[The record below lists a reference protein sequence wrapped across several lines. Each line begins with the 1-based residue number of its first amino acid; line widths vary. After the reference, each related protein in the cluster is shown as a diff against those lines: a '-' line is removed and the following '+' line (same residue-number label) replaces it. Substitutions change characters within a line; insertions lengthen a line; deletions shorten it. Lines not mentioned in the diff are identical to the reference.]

1 MAQTYRKSAN
11 QLVYTYILV
20 GLKKATSKG
29 RRERLMQDNLNAAF
43 EADVTRRFGILP
55 NFFRSAS
62 AAPELIER
70 LWGFAKAGYL
80 DNPMPSVFKERLFVW
95 LSRFCPMR
103 YCIVRH
109 VGFLL
114 GETHGRAAGDAN
126 ARPQTLDEVITLLR
140 RPSPWMRDMAP
151 VYLNLEA
158 ARRPDGLWP
167 AAGSQLEDEI
177 FACAAL
183 MFVEPARC
191 DGARRAL
198 IRTLGQRDYEFF
210 SGCLAFIRTAHYW
223 TMLHPEI
230 ESEEDMLAL
239 MRGHEELARLLKED
253 PEADRCEMSVRTFAE
268 LESLRKLNERQ
279 ELQKAKQAL
288 EEKDRHKDQFIA
300 VLAHE
305 LRNPLSAIR
314 TSAYALRRLNLQD
327 ERAGPLVERVDRQT
341 TAIARMLE
349 DLLDASRI
357 AFGKIS
363 VHLEPFDLRA
373 FLKDVI
379 DEQEPHAR
387 QAGLQFFSKI
397 TEDTCHVNADRIRL
411 RQIVD
416 NLLSNAIKFTPAGG
430 SVSLTLAIENDTA
443 VVSVRDS
450 GIGFETALS
459 ERLFEPFVQQEQGRD
474 RAAGGLGLGLAIA
487 ARLAILQNGSL
498 TASSGGIGRGALFTL
513 TIPVVPRLNDRPFNG
528 GPVEQLSPKSV
539 LLVEDNQDLADGFA
553 ELLRLHGVHT
563 RVAYDGPSAMKSA
576 LETVPDIILCDLGL
590 PGGMDGFAVARACRA
605 EASLRKVR
613 LVAASGYSSS
623 EDHANAIS
631 AGFDSLMIKPLTEES
646 LRKLIR

>member
-1 MAQTYRKSAN
+1 
-11 QLVYTYILV
+11 
-20 GLKKATSKG
+20 
-29 RRERLMQDNLNAAF
+29 MQNLDPHAAF

-55 NFFRSAS
+55 NFFRSAR
-62 AAPELIER
+62 AAPELLEQ

-114 GETHGRAAGDAN
+114 GEAHGRAAGDAN
-126 ARPQTLDEVITLLR
+126 AQPQTVDEVITLLG

-151 VYLNLEA
+151 VYANLESA
-158 ARRPDGLWP
+158 PRPDGRWP

-177 FACAAL
+177 FACAAV

-191 DGARRAL
+191 DSARRAL
-198 IRTLGQRDYEFF
+198 IRALGQRDYEFF
-210 SGCLAFIRTAHYW
+210 SGCLAFIRTAHFW

-230 ESEEDMLAL
+230 ESEEDMLTL
-239 MRGHEELARLLKED
+239 MRGHEELARLLMED
-253 PEADRCEMSVRTFAE
+253 SEADRCEMSVRTFAE
-268 LESLRKLNERQ
+268 LESLRELNERH
-279 ELQKAKQAL
+279 ELQRAKRAL
-288 EEKDRHKDQFIA
+288 EEKDRQKDQFIA

-314 TSAYALRRLNLQD
+314 TSAYALRRLKLQD
-327 ERAGPLVERVDRQT
+327 ERAAPLVERVDRQT
-341 TAIARMLE
+341 AAIARMLE

-357 AFGKIS
+357 AFGKIT
-363 VHLEPFDLRA
+363 VHVEPFELRT
-373 FLKDVI
+373 FLKDVL

-387 QAGLQFFSKI
+387 QAGLQFDSKI
-397 TEDTCHVNADRIRL
+397 AETTCYVNADRIRL

-430 SVSLTLAIENDTA
+430 SVTLTLDIENDRA

-450 GIGFETALS
+450 GIGFESAFS
-459 ERLFEPFVQQEQGRD
+459 EKLFEPFVQQEQGRD

-487 ARLAILQNGSL
+487 ARLATLQNGSL
-498 TASSGGIGRGALFTL
+498 TAASGGIGRGALFTL
-513 TIPVVPRLNDRPFNG
+513 TIPIVPRPSDRPFNG
-528 GPVEQLSPKSV
+528 GPVERLSPRSV
-539 LLVEDNQDLADGFA
+539 LVVEDNKDLADGFA
-553 ELLRLHGVHT
+553 ELLRLHGVNA
-563 RVAYDGPSAMKSA
+563 RVAYDGPSAINSA
-576 LETVPDIILCDLGL
+576 LEAVPDIILCDLGL

-623 EDHANAIS
+623 EDHANAIT

>member
-1 MAQTYRKSAN
+1 
-11 QLVYTYILV
+11 
-20 GLKKATSKG
+20 
-29 RRERLMQDNLNAAF
+29 MQKNLGSNTVF
-43 EADVTRRFGILP
+43 EAEVTSRFGILP
-55 NFFRSAS
+55 NFFRSAR
-62 AAPELIER
+62 AAPELVEQ

-95 LSRFCPMR
+95 LSRFCAMR

-114 GETHGRAAGDAN
+114 GEAHGRAAGDAN
-126 ARPQTLDEVITLLR
+126 AQPQTVDEVITLLR

-151 VYLNLEA
+151 VYSSLEA
-158 ARRPDGLWP
+158 APRPDGRWP
-167 AAGSQLEDEI
+167 SAGSRLEDEI
-177 FACAAL
+177 FACAAV

-191 DGARRAL
+191 ESARRAL
-198 IRTLGQRDYEFF
+198 IRALGQRDYEFL

-230 ESEEDMLAL
+230 ESEEDMLEL
-239 MRGHEELARLLKED
+239 MRRHEELARLLMED
-253 PEADRCEMSVRTFAE
+253 SEADRCEMSVRTFAE
-268 LESLRKLNERQ
+268 LESLRELNERQ

-288 EEKDRHKDQFIA
+288 EEKDRQKDQFIA

-327 ERAGPLVERVDRQT
+327 ERAGLLVERVDRQT

-357 AFGKIS
+357 AFGKVS

-373 FLKDVI
+373 FLSDVL

-387 QAGLQFFSKI
+387 QAGLQFVSKI
-397 TEDTCHVNADRIRL
+397 TEDTCYVNADRIRL

-430 SVSLTLAIENDTA
+430 NVKLTLDIENDTA

-450 GIGFETALS
+450 GMGFESAFS
-459 ERLFEPFVQQEQGRD
+459 QKLFEPFVQQEQGRD
-474 RAAGGLGLGLAIA
+474 RSAGGLGLGLAIA

-498 TASSGGIGRGALFTL
+498 TASSDGIGRGALFTL
-513 TIPVVPRLNDRPFNG
+513 TIPIVPRVNDSPPNG
-528 GPVEQLSPKSV
+528 GPVERLSPKSV
-539 LLVEDNQDLADGFA
+539 LLVEDNKELADGFA
-553 ELLRLHGVHT
+553 ELLRLHGAQV
-563 RVAYDGPSAMKSA
+563 RVAYDGSSAIKSA
-576 LETVPDIILCDLGL
+576 LEAVPDVILCDLGL

-623 EDHANAIS
+623 GDHANAIT
-631 AGFDSLMIKPLTEES
+631 AGFDSLMTKPITEES
-646 LRKLIR
+646 LRELIH

>member
-1 MAQTYRKSAN
+1 
-11 QLVYTYILV
+11 
-20 GLKKATSKG
+20 
-29 RRERLMQDNLNAAF
+29 MQNSPNSNTAF
-43 EADVTRRFGILP
+43 EADVARRFGILP
-55 NFFRSAS
+55 NFFRSAR
-62 AAPELIER
+62 AAPELIEQ

-126 ARPQTLDEVITLLR
+126 AEPQTVDEVITLLR
-140 RPSPWMRDMAP
+140 RPSPWMRDMTL
-151 VYLNLEA
+151 VYINLA
-158 ARRPDGLWP
+158 ARRPDGQWP

-177 FACAAL
+177 FACAAV

-191 DGARRAL
+191 DSARRAL
-198 IRTLGQRDYEFF
+198 IRTLGHRDYEFL

-239 MRGHEELARLLKED
+239 MSGHEELARLLMED
-253 PEADRCEMSVRTFAE
+253 SEADRCEMSVRTFSE
-268 LESLRKLNERQ
+268 LESLRELNERR

-288 EEKDRHKDQFIA
+288 EEKDRQKDQFIA

-349 DLLDASRI
+349 DLLDASRL

-363 VHLEPFDLRA
+363 VQIEPFDLRA
-373 FLKDVI
+373 FLKDVF

-387 QAGLQFFSKI
+387 QAGLQFVSKI

-430 SVSLTLAIENDTA
+430 SVKLTLAIENDTA

-450 GIGFETALS
+450 GIGFESAFC
-459 ERLFEPFVQQEQGRD
+459 ERLFEPFVQHEQGRD
-474 RAAGGLGLGLAIA
+474 RSAGGLGLGLAIA
-487 ARLAILQNGSL
+487 SRLAALQNGSL
-498 TASSGGIGRGALFTL
+498 TASSPGIGRGALFTL
-513 TIPVVPRLNDRPFNG
+513 TIPVANPLGDNPING
-528 GPVEQLSPKSV
+528 IPVEQLGPKSV
-539 LLVEDNQDLADGFA
+539 LLVEDNMDLADGFA
-553 ELLRLHGVHT
+553 ELLRLHGVHV
-563 RVAYDGPSAMKSA
+563 RVAYDGPSAIKNA
-576 LETVPDIILCDLGL
+576 LEAVPDVILCDLGL

-605 EASLRKVR
+605 EESLRNVR

-623 EDHANAIS
+623 EDHAKATT